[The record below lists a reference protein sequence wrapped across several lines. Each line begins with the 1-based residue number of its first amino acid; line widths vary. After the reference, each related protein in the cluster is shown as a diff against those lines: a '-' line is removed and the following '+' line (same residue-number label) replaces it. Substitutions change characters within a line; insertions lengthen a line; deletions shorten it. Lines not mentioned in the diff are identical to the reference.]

1 MKCSICNKEAE
12 LIVPYINAE
21 TNETQNICMNCMS
34 KHSIKQTKSVEEI
47 DKIIKEHEKLISDL
61 EELIKKMP
69 KKMEIPKGLEAY
81 AFTPRKLYSSL
92 QKTLAELK
100 IQRLEKLTEAGS
112 KVTLEYELKIAIENE
127 EYEKASKIKKKLE
140 LLKQ

>member
-12 LIVPYINAE
+12 LTVPYINAE
-21 TNETQNICMNCMS
+21 TNETQDICMNCMS

-47 DKIIKEHEKLISDL
+47 DKVIKEYKKLISDL

-69 KKMEIPKGLEAY
+69 EKMDLPEGLEAH

-92 QKTLAELK
+92 QKALAELK

-112 KVTLEYELKIAIENE
+112 KVTFEYDLKKAVE
-127 EYEKASKIKKKLE
+127 EEDYEKAAEIKKS
-140 LLKQ
+140 